1 MRAIRFSALRLI
13 IILLAGSISVLGQAN
28 SLHQKIDQYM
38 NPFVEGG
45 VFSGNILIAREGKVV
60 YQNSLGMANQNF
72 GVKNAI
78 ETKFQIASISKMFTV
93 VAILKLEEEGKL
105 KITDKLEQFVSGIP
119 NGDKIT
125 IEHLIR
131 HRSGI
136 VGDFKDF
143 TRYYSM
149 QETLDSIAKVKP
161 SFEPNAKGSYSNHG
175 YRLLAYI
182 IEKVSGVDYGTF
194 LKKNIFQPL
203 KMENT
208 GHSGGYSIEKNLAN
222 GYVPSG
228 YLDVENAAFIN
239 WTSKTGNGSIFSTV
253 SDLLKFDQAL
263 YNTNLLNA
271 KNLQLLLAIGRE
283 HNTNK
288 WNGGAPGFSA
298 TLDRYMDEKLTII
311 VLSNN
316 YSTASRII
324 TENLERIYHNQPYEQ
339 QYLVKGLKGDVKEYE
354 NYVGHF
360 KFGDD
365 FFFPGA
371 EVSFVIKDEQ
381 LYSGGGRSA
390 PTVLIPQGN
399 NRYLDRN
406 NWAYITFLR
415 DDTGKIATFKWQY
428 DRLTYTAKRIVK

>member
-1 MRAIRFSALRLI
+1 
-13 IILLAGSISVLGQAN
+13 
-28 SLHQKIDQYM
+28 M

-60 YQNSLGMANQNF
+60 YQNSFGMANQNF

-105 KITDKLEQFVSGIP
+105 KITDKLEQFVSGMP

-253 SDLLKFDQAL
+253 SDLLKFDQGL

-283 HNTNK
+283 QNTNK

-354 NYVGHF
+354 DYVGHF

-415 DDTGKIATFKWQY
+415 DDTGKIVSFKWQY
-428 DRLTYTAKRIVK
+428 DRLTYTAKRIVR